1 MAVADNPHQAMR
13 ITPWRAVQAA
23 RTCRCQHK
31 KGRSLDQAA
40 VMPGQGRALFHCRCK
55 VGRAIQ
61 CRQFGHIRDELH
73 PPLPVGLTIGYVS
86 PTRTIASR
94 KRSVMRNLCL
104 SFLGAL
110 FMATAAFGA
119 PFEVKTVAQGLD
131 HPWGM
136 AFLPNGDILVTER
149 AGRLR
154 VIRNGVL
161 DTTPIAGTPPTFVA
175 SQGGYFDI
183 VLHPKFAENNW
194 VYLTFAHGERGA
206 NATRVV
212 RAVFDGKALTDLK
225 AIFTADPAKASSN
238 HYGGRLAFLPDGTFL
253 LTVGDGFDT
262 REQAQ
267 NLNSHLGKIVRL
279 NDDGSIPADNP
290 FVGQAGKKPE
300 IWSYGHRN
308 QQGLAVD
315 PRTGTVYEHE
325 HGPRGGDEINIIEKG
340 ANYGWPLV
348 SGMRE
353 DNRFVKP
360 LLEWTPAIAP

>member
-1 MAVADNPHQAMR
+1 
-13 ITPWRAVQAA
+13 
-23 RTCRCQHK
+23 
-31 KGRSLDQAA
+31 
-40 VMPGQGRALFHCRCK
+40 
-55 VGRAIQ
+55 
-61 CRQFGHIRDELH
+61 
-73 PPLPVGLTIGYVS
+73 
-86 PTRTIASR
+86 
-94 KRSVMRNLCL
+94 MRNLCL

-300 IWSYGHRN
+300 IWSNGHRN

-325 HGPRGGDEINIIEKG
+325 HGPRGGDEINIIGK
-340 ANYGWPLV
+340 AKNYGWPAICDCVDYSGAKVSPFKSLPGMEQALLYWTPSIAP
-348 SGMRE
+348 SGMTVYYGDKFPAWNGDLIVGALVLQHVRRVDLE
-353 DNRFVKP
+353 NGQVKGQEVFAEGP
-360 LLEWTPAIAP
+360 LKARIRDVRTSPDGYIYVTTDETNGKVLRLEPKP